1 MPPPRDTVAG
11 RCRRPIRFDRGLPPQ
26 PTRPGTLFE
35 EHKRMNVIFK
45 LLPEAVWAGAPSDK
59 AAILEA
65 MATRFAAVYALD
77 RSAVLEGLQE
87 REALGSTGFGRRVAL
102 PHARIEGLSRPIAAL
117 LKLEA
122 PVDFGAADRL
132 PVDLVI
138 GLLSPTNAGA
148 THLHALAA
156 LSRMVRDEDMH
167 RALTSAPDT
176 ETLYALLT
184 NASDRDAA

>member
-1 MPPPRDTVAG
+1 
-11 RCRRPIRFDRGLPPQ
+11 
-26 PTRPGTLFE
+26 
-35 EHKRMNVIFK
+35 MNAIFK
-45 LLPEAVWAGAPSDK
+45 LLPEAVWTAAPGTKPAVLD
-59 AAILEA
+59 ALAD
-65 MATRFAAVYALD
+65 RFAKVYALD
-77 RSAVLEGLQE
+77 RDDVLDGLQE
-87 REALGSTGFGRRVAL
+87 REALGSTGFGRGVAL
-102 PHARIEGLSRPIAAL
+102 PHARFDGLSRPVAAM
-117 LKLEA
+117 LKLES
-122 PVDFGAADRL
+122 PIDFAAADRL

-167 RALTSAPDT
+167 RALTEASDT

>member
-1 MPPPRDTVAG
+1 MA
-11 RCRRPIRFDRGLPPQ
+11 
-26 PTRPGTLFE
+26 
-35 EHKRMNVIFK
+35 MNVHFK
-45 LLPEAVWAGAPSDK
+45 LLPEAVWVADLPDK
-59 AAILEA
+59 SAILEA
-65 MATRFAAVYALD
+65 LADRFAAVYLLD
-77 RSAVLEGLQE
+77 RSRVLDALQE

-102 PHARIEGLSRPIAAL
+102 PHARIEGIARPMAAL
-117 LKLEA
+117 LKLST
-122 PVDFGAADRL
+122 PVEFAAADRL

-167 RALTSAPDT
+167 RALTSAADT

>member
-1 MPPPRDTVAG
+1 
-11 RCRRPIRFDRGLPPQ
+11 
-26 PTRPGTLFE
+26 
-35 EHKRMNVIFK
+35 MNAIFK
-45 LLPEAVWAGAPSDK
+45 LLPEAVWTAAPGTKPAVLD
-59 AAILEA
+59 ALADQ
-65 MATRFAAVYALD
+65 FAKVYALD
-77 RSAVLEGLQE
+77 RDDVLDGLQE
-87 REALGSTGFGRRVAL
+87 REALGSTGFGRGVAL
-102 PHARIEGLSRPIAAL
+102 PHARIDGLSRPVAAL
-117 LKLEA
+117 LKLES
-122 PVDFGAADRL
+122 PIDFAAADRL

-167 RALTSAPDT
+167 RALTEASDT